1 MTKQQFIKQFGE
13 DPVDVLG
20 EDWENYLDDFLC
32 EQEQEEFGLT
42 VETTVG
48 DERSPIIMYGEV
60 DNVPVELVSFATPP
74 DDEVIRFYIEH
85 YFNEEEKED

>member
-1 MTKQQFIKQFGE
+1 MYLLIQSSGTKEQNE
-13 DPVDVLG
+13 VVDRIR
-20 EDWENYLDDFLC
+20 DIADN
-32 EQEQEEFGLT
+32 EFGLT

-60 DNVPVELVSFATPP
+60 DNSPVELVSFATPP

-85 YFNEEEKED
+85 YFNEEENED